1 MSYNHSQQ
9 DLCLKIQRELEKQGF
24 NVWIDESCASGDLL
38 QCIAEGIENASVFL
52 MVINKP
58 YFQSHWCQAEAEYA
72 FQLKKKIIP
81 IVVDPN
87 YTAHGW
93 LGIIKGTKLH
103 IDFTKVPFDEAMK
116 KLVCEIEAAFKS
128 IEMFSND

>member
-116 KLVCEIEAAFKS
+116 KLVWEIEAAFKS
-128 IEMFSND
+128 IQMFSND